1 MNLYPSPDLL
11 VILETSVLAN
21 KCVSAVLQIVSYY
34 HRIYC
39 TSGGNL
45 MELVCENS
53 GVSLRGGGCAVHE
66 TSWEKERS
74 TGNEHYH
81 MPTYVSD

>member
-1 MNLYPSPDLL
+1 
-11 VILETSVLAN
+11 VFAN
-21 KCVSAVLQIVSYY
+21 KSVSAVLQIVSYH

-45 MELVCENS
+45 MELVCEHR
-53 GVSLRGGGCAVHE
+53 GVPPRGGGCAVYE
-66 TSWEKERS
+66 TSWEIERN

-81 MPTYVSD
+81 MLAYVSD